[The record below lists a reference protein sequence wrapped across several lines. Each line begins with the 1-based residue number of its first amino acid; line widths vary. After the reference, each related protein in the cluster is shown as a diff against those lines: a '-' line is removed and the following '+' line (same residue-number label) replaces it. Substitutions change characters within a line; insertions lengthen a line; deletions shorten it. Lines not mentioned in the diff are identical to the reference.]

1 MHPLLGDLTQ
11 LSDDELLKRT
21 NELFEKLRKSY
32 YIANPQVAMQLR
44 MILDGYLTENQRRQQ
59 LNQEKFMQQNKKYTD
74 GIDIS

>member
-11 LSDDELLKRT
+11 LSDDELLKKT
-21 NELFEKLRKSY
+21 NELFDKLRQSF

-44 MILDGYLTENQRRQQ
+44 MILDGYLSEQQRRQLQ
-59 LNQEKFMQQNKKYTD
+59 AQEKFLQQNKKYTE